1 MKPKSVHIKTD
12 KDLVQQFHREIVELI
27 KKYQFRDRN
36 EMVGHGLTVSQ
47 CYILETLNQHG
58 ALEMQQLADKMHLSI
73 STVTRAV
80 EPLVVQKLVDRIVD
94 PNDNRV
100 RVIAMTERGQT
111 LFEKHWEGVLKAE
124 KTILESFPEE
134 SREMLIDFLRKL
146 NAAFGNWQLQKKTKD
161 N

>member
-1 MKPKSVHIKTD
+1 MKNKLPSSKTD
-12 KDLVQQFHREIVELI
+12 ADLVKQFHREIVELI

-58 ALEMQQLADKMHLSI
+58 PLEMQQLADKMHLSI

-80 EPLVVQKLVDRIVD
+80 EPLVEQKIVDRIVD
-94 PNDNRV
+94 PADNRV
-100 RVIAMTERGQT
+100 RVITMTERGQT

-124 KTILESFPEE
+124 KIILESFPEE
-134 SREMLIDFLRKL
+134 SRAMLIEFLRKL
-146 NAAFGNWQLQKKTKD
+146 NSAFGNWQLHKAKER
-161 N
+161 

>member
-1 MKPKSVHIKTD
+1 MKNKLPSAKTD
-12 KDLVQQFHREIVELI
+12 ADLVKQFHREIVELI

-58 ALEMQQLADKMHLSI
+58 PLEMQQLADKMHLSI

-80 EPLVVQKLVDRIVD
+80 EPLVEQKIVDRIVD
-94 PNDNRV
+94 PADNRV
-100 RVIAMTERGQT
+100 RVITMTERGQT

-124 KTILESFPEE
+124 KIILESFPEE
-134 SREMLIDFLRKL
+134 SRAMLIEFLRKL
-146 NAAFGNWQLQKKTKD
+146 NSAFGNWQLHKAKER
-161 N
+161 